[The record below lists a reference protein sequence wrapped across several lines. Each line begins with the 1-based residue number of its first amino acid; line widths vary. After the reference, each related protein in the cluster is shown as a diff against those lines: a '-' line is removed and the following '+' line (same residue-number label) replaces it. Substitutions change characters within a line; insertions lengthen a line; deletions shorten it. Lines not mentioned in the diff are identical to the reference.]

1 MGENVGEKIA
11 RAVERATQE
20 RLPVEMC
27 IRDRYTTDRE
37 KNDKKREDMSW
48 YFLFFIHI

>member
-1 MGENVGEKIA
+1 MWLGMDGLMKVKTKLGFIHKK
-11 RAVERATQE
+11 T
-20 RLPVEMC
+20 
-27 IRDRYTTDRE
+27 YTTDRE